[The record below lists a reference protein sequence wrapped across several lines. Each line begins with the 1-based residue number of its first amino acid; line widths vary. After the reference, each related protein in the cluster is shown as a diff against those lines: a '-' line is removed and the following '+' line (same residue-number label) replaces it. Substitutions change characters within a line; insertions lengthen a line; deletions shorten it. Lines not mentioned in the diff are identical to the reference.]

1 LEMQVSRVCTRCEVV
16 NISVLPFFG
25 ACKNDA
31 IQLHIC
37 CVWHC
42 LCEQIL
48 RSSFSQTIVLDVFG
62 FPTDHTAFI
71 SYNRT
76 FLGFYLFPTYLYWS
90 QLRVLYFKS
99 LFWAEKAFIV
109 AQLNA
114 IITHKG
120 YTSIQSCRHVISFDN
135 LWLVILV

>member
-1 LEMQVSRVCTRCEVV
+1 MPSERLEMQVSRVFTRCEVV

-42 LCEQIL
+42 PCEHIL
-48 RSSFSQTIVLDVFG
+48 RSSFSQTIVSDVFG

-71 SYNRT
+71 SYNQT
-76 FLGFYLFPTYLYWS
+76 FFGFLSAPHLALLVIAKSSLLYVMVLGDK
-90 QLRVLYFKS
+90 V
-99 LFWAEKAFIV
+99 FIA
-109 AQLNA
+109 AQFNA
-114 IITHKG
+114 IFSHKG
-120 YTSIQSCRHVISFDN
+120 
-135 LWLVILV
+135 